1 MGRNRSSKL
10 VVVEVRWEQKPGN
23 GWLLR
28 QVFDLLLRD
37 PTKVHAGRGPD
48 LTEEDTPLT
57 MQPQAVLDEEGGER

>member
-37 PTKVHAGRGPD
+37 PDD
-48 LTEEDTPLT
+48 LTARDTPLI
-57 MQPQAVLDEEGGER
+57 MEPQAVLDKEGGEP

>member
-37 PTKVHAGRGPD
+37 PGSTRRDPR
-48 LTEEDTPLT
+48 LPIEPE
-57 MQPQAVLDEEGGER
+57 AVLDEKEQEL